1 MKRWSV
7 ILAAALSVLPACGDQ
22 KESAEREK
30 EAQRAIREGLQKEQS
45 LMEGMIKGVE
55 SVEKKIAERKEETK
69 K

>member
-1 MKRWSV
+1 MKAWSM
-7 ILAAALSVLPACGDQ
+7 ILAAALWVLPACGDK

-30 EAQRAIREGLQKEQS
+30 EAQRAIQQGLQKEKA

-55 SVEKKIAERKEETK
+55 SVEKKMAEQKDETK